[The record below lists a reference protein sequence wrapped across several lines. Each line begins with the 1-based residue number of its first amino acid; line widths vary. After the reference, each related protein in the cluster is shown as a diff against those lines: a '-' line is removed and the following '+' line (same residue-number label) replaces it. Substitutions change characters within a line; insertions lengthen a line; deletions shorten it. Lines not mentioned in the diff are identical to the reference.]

1 MTDNDIYETNINN
14 LININKN
21 IEGDY
26 IELGTFKGKG
36 TIIMGNFIKN
46 NMLSKKLYT
55 FDSFSGYTNNDI
67 KNAKTKSEQVGL
79 IINNNSSRWN
89 IDKKLIIDKI
99 KDNNI
104 DDIVEII
111 EGDISQTINTINN
124 KNLSLI
130 FIDCNAYYPAFNAL
144 KHLNEQINHCCFLI
158 VDEHT
163 IGGETYALREFID
176 KYNIKGSMFKLDTN
190 YLTGPRIIFNVDK
203 STNNEM
209 KLQWDEINKILK
221 NKYREVIKLGSSTE
235 NDLCL

>member
-1 MTDNDIYETNINN
+1 MTDKDFYKT
-14 LININKN
+14 NINKN

-36 TIIMGNFIKN
+36 TVIMGNFIKN
-46 NMLSKKLYT
+46 NMLSKKLFT
-55 FDSFSGYTNNDI
+55 FDSFSGYNINDI
-67 KNAKTKSEQVGL
+67 KNAKTKKEQEGL
-79 IINNNSSRWN
+79 ISNNNSNRWN
-89 IDKKLIIDKI
+89 IDKKIVIDKI

-104 DDIVEII
+104 DNIVEII
-111 EGDISQTINTINN
+111 EGDISETINTINN
-124 KNLSLI
+124 KKISLI
-130 FIDCNAYYPAFNAL
+130 FIDCNAYYPALNAL

-158 VDEHT
+158 VDEHR
-163 IGGETYALREFID
+163 IGGETNALREFID
-176 KYNIKGSMFKLDTN
+176 KYNIKGSMFRLDTN

-221 NKYREVIKLGSSTE
+221 SKYREVIKLGNSTE